1 MTRLEIC
8 TEIERL
14 ELKVEA
20 ALNKGDMGR
29 EHHYLDEIEEL
40 EGTLSVMRGGEK

>member
-1 MTRLEIC
+1 MTRPEIR
-8 TEIERL
+8 TKIERL

-20 ALNKGDMGR
+20 ALDRGHVGR

-40 EGTLSVMRGGEK
+40 EGTLSVMCGGEE